1 MNVSSSASSEESS
14 RLTPVW
20 VLLAAL
26 GSALVAA
33 GLTYVFM
40 QPPAGGGPGGPGG
53 GGGGPGGGGPP
64 PATVRLGEADL
75 RQVQR
80 KTSIVGQFEPVQRS
94 TIAAEAEGRVLRV
107 PVEEGDR
114 IDRGETVIAEI
125 DEVFT
130 ALELEAAE
138 ADVEAAEATLSQS
151 ESDLAE
157 LEELAERNSATER
170 EVADQRARVK
180 ADRAMLRR
188 AVAVRDRA
196 AERVKRLK
204 VVAPFDGVVIAK
216 LTEVGQWLEPGSP
229 VVEAI
234 SRGEVDAVIDVSE
247 RYVNALSVGQE
258 MEVVVDALDE
268 RFTGTLVSINPRG
281 AEAARTFPI
290 EVRLDDQN
298 GLLKPGMSMTA
309 EVPLSEASEML
320 TVPRDA
326 VRFTP
331 QGAKVWAAVPGEGE
345 MPMAVPLP
353 VEVLFGVGDRFAVE
367 PGQAAMGRPLS
378 AGSRVVIE
386 GAERLFPTQPLQEM
400 VPSEQMMRE
409 AAGGEKPTPRKPD
422 AQEPRREDPATEAQ
436 RPQDANDQNS
446 EG

>member
-1 MNVSSSASSEESS
+1 MNASSSTSSQASS

-26 GSALVAA
+26 GSALLAA

-40 QPPAGGGPGGPGG
+40 QPPDGGGPNGAGGGPGG

-64 PATVRLGEADL
+64 PATVRLGEADM
-75 RQVQR
+75 REVQR
-80 KTSIVGQFEPVQRS
+80 KTSIVGQFEPVQRA

-107 PVEEGDR
+107 TVEEGDR
-114 IDRGETVIAEI
+114 IDRDKTVIAEI

-138 ADVEAAEATLSQS
+138 ADVQAAEATLSQS

-180 ADRAMLRR
+180 SDRAMLRR
-188 AVAVRDRA
+188 SIAERDRA
-196 AERVKRLK
+196 AEQVKRLK
-204 VVAPFDGVVIAK
+204 VIAPFDGVVIAK
-216 LTEVGQWLEPGSP
+216 LTEVGQWLDPGSP
-229 VVEAI
+229 VIEAI

-258 MEVVVDALDE
+258 MEVIVDALDE
-268 RFTGTLVSINPRG
+268 RFTGTLISINPRG

-290 EVRLDDQN
+290 EVRLHDEN

-309 EVPLSEASEML
+309 EVPLSEESELL

-331 QGAKVWAAVPGEGE
+331 QGAQVWAAVSRDDEP
-345 MPMAVPLP
+345 PVAVPLP

-367 PGQAAMGRPLS
+367 PGPAATGEPLS
-378 AGSRVVIE
+378 AGSRVVVE
-386 GAERLFPTQPLQEM
+386 GAERLFPNRPLEEM
-400 VPSEQMMRE
+400 DSAEQMMRE
-409 AAGGEKPTPRKPD
+409 AGERDASPEAATD
-422 AQEPRREDPATEAQ
+422 AQRGEEDV
-436 RPQDANDQNS
+436 DQHS
-446 EG
+446 QG